1 MLILAP
7 QMRLSLERISRTY
20 TEAELF
26 DFWYAYLETKGKKVK
41 STEQDAIEEGFTE
54 EDLDTVSDGMYE
66 IYADRK
72 NRNRQKL

>member
-7 QMRLSLERISRTY
+7 QMGVSFERLSRNYNET
-20 TEAELF
+20 ELF

-41 STEQDAIEEGFTE
+41 TTEQDAIEEGFTE
-54 EDLDTVSDGMYE
+54 EDLDAVSDGMYE
-66 IYADRK
+66 IYANRK